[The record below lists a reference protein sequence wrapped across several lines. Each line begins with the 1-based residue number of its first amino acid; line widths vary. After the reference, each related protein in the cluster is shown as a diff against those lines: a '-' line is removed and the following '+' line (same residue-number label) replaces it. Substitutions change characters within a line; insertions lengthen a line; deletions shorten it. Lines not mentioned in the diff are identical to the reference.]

1 MGTSTTK
8 RRSLSMRSLLWLAFA
23 PVEGVS
29 SEILR
34 QDVQPS
40 SGPRSGSEADNLV
53 ENKQRIT
60 IAYRMSMIK
69 YVTLSWEI
77 SNQL

>member
-1 MGTSTTK
+1 MGASTTK
-8 RRSLSMRSLLWLAFA
+8 RRSLPMCSLLWLAFG

-29 SEILR
+29 SDILS

-53 ENKQRIT
+53 ENKQRIM
-60 IAYRMSMIK
+60 IAYLMSMIK

>member
-1 MGTSTTK
+1 MGASTTK
-8 RRSLSMRSLLWLAFA
+8 RRSLSMRSIFWLPFT
-23 PVEGVS
+23 PVEGVT

-34 QDVQPS
+34 HDVQPS

-53 ENKQRIT
+53 EHKQRIM